1 MNVLSINEN
10 HLLWSLLY
18 ALSTNTY
25 VRMDVFGDIVENW
38 HSLSISMQSQI
49 LIEVEVYRK
58 NTPVSDSSVDV
69 FYETIQYLRNDQQ

>member
-18 ALSTNTY
+18 ALSTNVY
-25 VRMDVFGDIVENW
+25 VRRDVFGDIIENW

-49 LIEVEVYRK
+49 FIEVEVYRK
-58 NTPVSDSSVDV
+58 NTPVSDSSVEA
-69 FYETIQYLRNDQQ
+69 FYETIQDLRND